1 MRRKSIS
8 QSAFFMG
15 LLFCFARGLFA
26 SGASI
31 GAFQPSVTALK
42 ANKLQHDI
50 AGAMGPVFRDFDLM
64 LLGQFEKTGSLN
76 AARTDHAATLLPNG
90 TVLVAGGVDG
100 SGNVL
105 ASAELYD
112 PASGTWTNTGNLNTA
127 RYLQTATVLANGMVL
142 VAGGLDSIGA
152 SSSTEL
158 YDPANGGWTVTGS
171 LNTAR
176 SNHTATLLPN
186 GMVLAA
192 AGVDSNF
199 NALLS
204 AELYDPASGS
214 CGDTAVQRECA
225 RHRWIW
231 R

>member
-1 MRRKSIS
+1 MMRRKSIC

-31 GAFQPSVTALK
+31 GAFQPSVAALK
-42 ANKLQHDI
+42 GNKLQHDM
-50 AGAMGPVFRDFDLM
+50 ASAMGPVFRDLDLM
-64 LLGQFEKTGSLN
+64 LLGQFDKTGSLN
-76 AARTDHAATLLPNG
+76 TARTDHAATLLPNG
-90 TVLVAGGVDG
+90 FVLVEGGEDTNF
-100 SGNVL
+100 NVV

-112 PASGTWTNTGNLNTA
+112 PASGTWTNTGNLNIA
-127 RYLQTATVLANGMVL
+127 R
-142 VAGGLDSIGA
+142 
-152 SSSTEL
+152 
-158 YDPANGGWTVTGS
+158 
-171 LNTAR
+171 R
-176 SNHTATLLPN
+176 NHTATLLAN

-214 CGDTAVQRECA
+214 WTATSSLNTA
-225 RHRWIW
+225 RSQHTGTLLPNGMVLVAGGFDGGALTSAELYNPLGGSWTPTGSLNTARYLHTA
-231 R
+231 